1 MLKVLPWI
9 ATIDQFQHWLYTHPN
24 HTQEERR
31 AKWTESF
38 HAFTPG
44 VLDYS
49 SLEQYIENL
58 WHKQLHLFEV
68 PFYYIEYGFAQLGAI
83 ALWRQYRENPEQ
95 AVAAFTRA
103 MRLGNT
109 RSIREIYAEAGI
121 RFDFSQEYVRD
132 LGTFVRG
139 EMEKLFRG

>member
-1 MLKVLPWI
+1 
-9 ATIDQFQHWLYTHPN
+9 
-24 HTQEERR
+24 
-31 AKWTESF
+31 
-38 HAFTPG
+38 
-44 VLDYS
+44 
-49 SLEQYIENL
+49 
-58 WHKQLHLFEV
+58 
-68 PFYYIEYGFAQLGAI
+68 
-83 ALWRQYRENPEQ
+83 
-95 AVAAFTRA
+95 